1 MTGYF
6 VCKDCGGS
14 FEINSEPEFL
24 QLPRKIDC
32 PWCDAH
38 SMIYC
43 PDFGTAY
50 DLRSAV
56 KSIRDAK
63 IKIGA
68 TLAKIDK
75 IIAERGKADEEASKA
90 AELADIEA
98 QEKERRAAE
107 EKEPEGIKQ

>member
-14 FEINSEPEFL
+14 LEIYSEPEFL
-24 QLPRKIDC
+24 QHPQKIDC

-43 PDFGTAY
+43 PDFSTAY
-50 DLRSAV
+50 DLGSAV

-75 IIAERGKADEEASKA
+75 IIADRAKIEAEASKA
-90 AELADIEA
+90 AELADLEA
-98 QEKERRAAE
+98 QEQERRAAE
-107 EKEPEGIKQ
+107 EKEPEGVKQ